1 MGVSPSK
8 EELVYQ
14 QVGYG
19 NVEGIRA
26 LRSQG
31 AGLEWIDKEGKTPLI
46 VACLRHDLL
55 PVAEALIDLGANV
68 NAYRPGSYAGTP
80 LHHAAKKGCEQ
91 MVHLLLS
98 HGANPCVLNDD
109 CHTALDLAREKGHL
123 RVVRAIESR
132 ISLFSGWLREA
143 FGPGFLET
151 FAPQLLIR
159 KIWAVVLPCDPRNPK
174 NPSKFE
180 LVIYPDLQ
188 TARPRSVVSL
198 WKAHIEEPKF
208 NQVDPAIVIVEKAT
222 RTRYKL
228 FAANEGDKQQ
238 LQWFLSACRGIPQVT
253 STLPEMQIGV
263 SIPNPPQT
271 VSNVSTQTA
280 AATKR
285 TKEDIEMEMAINAS
299 IQTAMAE
306 GMAPVQSN
314 PQTSETNGWGWGT
327 ISENTA
333 YNGLGWG
340 TISENTAYNGLGWG
354 TISENTAYNGW
365 GTSGTSNV
373 NTTSKMNS
381 RVPVNQPNSTNGW
394 AVPVVQSDALPPPV
408 QNLEPPVIQP
418 SHEAPSAPPISEDT
432 LFDSPIHY
440 PSIDS
445 SPINMSMTT
454 METVPGIPE
463 TKVAGAPSKTE
474 SSGEKPGSSGTSG
487 CCVICLDAPV
497 EGACIPCGHMAGCM
511 SCLREIESKQWGCP
525 VCRAQIDQV
534 VRLYAV

>member
-1 MGVSPSK
+1 MGVSQSK
-8 EELVYQ
+8 EELLYQ

-31 AGLEWIDKEGKTPLI
+31 AGLEWMDKEGKTPLI
-46 VACLRHDLL
+46 VACLRHDLV
-55 PVAEALIDLGANV
+55 PVAKVLLDLGANV
-68 NAYRPGSYAGTP
+68 NAYRPGSHAGTP

-91 MVHLLLS
+91 TVHLLLS
-98 HGANPCVLNDD
+98 HGANPFVLNDD

-123 RVVRAIESR
+123 KVVRAIESR

-143 FGPGFLET
+143 YGPGFLEA
-151 FAPQLLIR
+151 FAPQLLTR
-159 KIWAVVLPCDPRNPK
+159 KIWAVVLPCDPRNPR

-198 WKAHIEEPKF
+198 WKARIEEPKF

-228 FAANEGDKQQ
+228 FPANEGDKQQ
-238 LQWFLSACRGIPQVT
+238 LQWFLSACRGIPQITALVQ
-253 STLPEMQIGV
+253 LPELQIV
-263 SIPNPPQT
+263 PSMPNPPHT
-271 VSNVSTQTA
+271 VMNVSTQTVA
-280 AATKR
+280 APKR
-285 TKEDIEMEMAINAS
+285 TQEDIEMEMAINAS

-306 GMAPVQSN
+306 GMPPVQSN
-314 PQTSETNGWGWGT
+314 PQTSETNGWGT
-327 ISENTA
+327 FSENT
-333 YNGLGWG
+333 
-340 TISENTAYNGLGWG
+340 T
-354 TISENTAYNGW
+354 YNGW
-365 GTSGTSNV
+365 GTSGTSDV

-381 RVPVNQPNSTNGW
+381 KVPVNQPNSMNGW
-394 AVPVVQSDALPPPV
+394 AVPVVQSDALPPTV
-408 QNLEPPVIQP
+408 QNLEPTVIQP

-432 LFDSPIHY
+432 LFASPIHY

-445 SPINMSMTT
+445 SPIDMSMTT
-454 METVPGIPE
+454 METVPGVAE
-463 TKVAGAPSKTE
+463 TKDDAGASSKTE
-474 SSGEKPGSSGTSG
+474 SSGAKAGTSGTSG

-525 VCRAQIDQV
+525 VCRAKIDQI